1 MRLNQIPFI
10 VFLIL
15 MLPGCQNSQI
25 KPKETTVIIA
35 DSSQPAALKRPDP
48 HSYSRH
54 DRVKIKHLDINLEV
68 DFKDKVLAGFVTIDY
83 EKIKPEASQLFLDTR
98 DLKIKRITAV
108 NDSNNPKLIWR
119 YGQSHELLGKQLII
133 DLPDDGSA
141 IKIQYQ
147 TMPKAS
153 GLQWLSPSQ
162 TNGKQPYLFS
172 QSQAIHAR
180 SWIPLQDTPAVRVTY
195 DATITVDRAVKP
207 VLSADNN
214 QQKGVDGVYKFS
226 MPQAIPSYLIAIAVG
241 DITHQKISEH
251 VSIFAA
257 PDVVEAAAY
266 EFSETENMITATEKY
281 YGSYRWGQY
290 DLLILPPSFPFG
302 GMENPKLSH
311 ITPTVIAGDRS
322 LDSLIAHELA
332 HSWSGNLVTNALWQ
346 DAWLNEGFTT
356 YIESRIVDAVHG
368 KERMV
373 MEATLAYEALLN
385 SMQELPLDQQKLIN
399 PTFSI
404 DPDDYF
410 SAVTYDKGRF
420 FLDWLEQQ
428 VGREVFDQFLN
439 MYFDQFAFQS
449 ITTAAFTQYLDDNL
463 VKKYP
468 EKISM
473 KQVDVWLNEPGM
485 PDFFTPPTTSQFDK
499 IDQLVEAWLS
509 NELQLTTAISR
520 AWTTQEWLHFLRAL
534 PSQLTAEQL
543 QLLDQTFSLTQR
555 QNSEIAHD
563 WLLISINNQYEVAYG
578 RLITYLTEIG
588 RVKLIKPLYE
598 ALMAQPALN
607 NLAANIYQK
616 ARASYHPIATSQ
628 IDTIVGHN
636 PDVSE

>member
-1 MRLNQIPFI
+1 MNQIPFI